1 MAFRYGYLAAT
12 MAPSKQTAT
21 QRKGRIKDEEA
32 AEGTSEPVV
41 YKRTWRKP
49 SFVEKKTQSKD
60 RGSAIHAALEHIR
73 YDACTSEDSIRREI
87 SRMADSGFLTSEQA
101 SLVDVSMLGA
111 FFATPMGKRLG
122 MEKNV
127 LREFKF
133 SILDDGESY
142 GAELSGEKVLLQGVV
157 DCAIVEE
164 DGIIVLDF
172 KTDRVTEE
180 DLELRVA
187 HYRPQV
193 EAYAQALSRIF
204 EKEVR
209 ESYLYFFQLN
219 RFVKL

>member
-1 MAFRYGYLAAT
+1 M
-12 MAPSKQTAT
+12 
-21 QRKGRIKDEEA
+21 
-32 AEGTSEPVV
+32 
-41 YKRTWRKP
+41 
-49 SFVEKKTQSKD
+49 
-60 RGSAIHAALEHIR
+60 
-73 YDACTSEDSIRREI
+73 
-87 SRMADSGFLTSEQA
+87 
-101 SLVDVSMLGA
+101 
-111 FFATPMGKRLG
+111 
-122 MEKNV
+122 
-127 LREFKF
+127 
-133 SILDDGESY
+133 
-142 GAELSGEKVLLQGVV
+142 

>member
-1 MAFRYGYLAAT
+1 M
-12 MAPSKQTAT
+12 
-21 QRKGRIKDEEA
+21 
-32 AEGTSEPVV
+32 V
-41 YKRTWRKP
+41 
-49 SFVEKKTQSKD
+49 
-60 RGSAIHAALEHIR
+60 
-73 YDACTSEDSIRREI
+73 
-87 SRMADSGFLTSEQA
+87 DSGFLTPEQA

-209 ESYLYFFQLN
+209 ESYLYFLQLN